1 MQGRHEHRV
10 QQPKQDSSAQD
21 QVLPSHLLSHPLS
34 VLGLAY
40 GMLMLFSISEPT
52 WTKDLSQLHF
62 LVCHV
67 ESTTVR
73 SALLIPMKV
82 LVVLEPAAMR
92 TSLRVRSPVLGALW
106 TMVES
111 NFAD

>member
-1 MQGRHEHRV
+1 MSTV
-10 QQPKQDSSAQD
+10 CN
-21 QVLPSHLLSHPLS
+21 
-34 VLGLAY
+34 
-40 GMLMLFSISEPT
+40 